1 MSFFFFVLTFF
12 QLVLQNEDLQGLYV
26 VQKGQVIINFVLEA
40 VRDRNA
46 TSLLSESLSE
56 ENIAVSSKESTVK
69 KTEGSY
75 FGEWT
80 LVGES
85 IESLSATA
93 VGNVTCAVLTKEK
106 FESVVGP
113 LVKLPQDDYYKYDVV
128 YCILYFLV

>member
-1 MSFFFFVLTFF
+1 MVLTFFFF
-12 QLVLQNEDLQGLYV
+12 QLVLQNEDLQGLYI
-26 VQKGQVIINFVLEA
+26 VQKGQVIINFELEE

-46 TSLLSESLSE
+46 TSLLSESLNQ
-56 ENIAVSSKESTVK
+56 ENNAVSSKESTVK

-85 IESLSATA
+85 IDSLSATA

-106 FESVVGP
+106 FESIVGP
-113 LVKLPQDDYYKYDVV
+113 LVKLRQDDYYKYDVV
-128 YCILYFLV
+128 YCLLYFLV